1 MVELVSTISETVVSW
16 IELCNIG
23 VNLLGAIAEP
33 LATVCGSIVEGIFG
47 SAIGGIGG
55 VCGSI
60 TEGIFGSAI
69 GGIGGICGSIISAF
83 PGMLGK
89 A

>member
-16 IELCNIG
+16 LELCNIG
-23 VNLLGAIAEP
+23 ANFLGAIAEP
-33 LATVCGSIVEGIFG
+33 LGTVCGSIVEGIFG
-47 SAIGGIGG
+47 STIGGIGE
-55 VCGSI
+55 V
-60 TEGIFGSAI
+60 
-69 GGIGGICGSIISAF
+69 CGSIISAF

>member
-23 VNLLGAIAEP
+23 ANFLGAIAEP
-33 LATVCGSIVEGIFG
+33 LAT
-47 SAIGGIGG
+47 

-69 GGIGGICGSIISAF
+69 GGIGEVCGSIISAF